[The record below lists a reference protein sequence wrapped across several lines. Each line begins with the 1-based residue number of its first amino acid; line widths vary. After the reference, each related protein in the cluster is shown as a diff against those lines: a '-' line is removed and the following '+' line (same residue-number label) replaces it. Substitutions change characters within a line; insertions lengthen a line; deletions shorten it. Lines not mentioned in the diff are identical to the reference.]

1 VSFKFGKVNQS
12 KSDFEKAAINGSKNM
27 KSPAKL
33 REELNNAIANIKS
46 IQKYLKGRTEEKIA
60 GVGAECMKTSAI
72 LETIIDNNKLPES
85 YKVAVVGRFKAG
97 KSSFVN
103 ELLEIKLAGEDTS
116 PETAAVT
123 TFTYGTQVEAKIN
136 LIDKGVWEEQKRL
149 FHDDPKNIDAH
160 RAKMWESFSKPR
172 KNAEGTEERFDL
184 AQIENELLNK
194 GATDIVIKL
203 DESAGKSAEKKF
215 REDLKTYTS
224 GNKPYHCL
232 VSSIN
237 ITTPSLILKDG
248 IELVDTPGL
257 GDTER
262 FRVSLTEQSVEDVDA
277 ILLLTKSGVAYGQ
290 EEKDFLLSI
299 LRKGSVKQLMI
310 VITQVDQTYDQH
322 VKAAKSDD
330 DDPESIE
337 TRIKKEKRRIREEI
351 SRTLDE
357 LSGADTSVT
366 RAYLDQFSSV
376 DILFTSVMAH
386 RDFSKTGTSSV
397 VLAKGDPGGLIT
409 FKNSLSNVLSTE
421 SRTSAAASHLL
432 SQSKGA
438 LDSLAE
444 VLEAK
449 VSAIKNTKNGEEVE
463 RRLTSFRNQFNEI
476 CKGIETELKETFVT
490 FKEST
495 ENRLLQQKNNIE
507 NITLKAE
514 KELNKF
520 RTNDVAKHWRTRR
533 GSNWGYMFDL
543 QSKVANRI
551 FPSVQ
556 EMLESHVEDFS
567 TYVRRHERKISK
579 LTKEAD
585 IVASQLDLGQFSN
598 FDIKKKL
605 KESTASLLEHTEAQ
619 IIAEQDKIIKLLD
632 SFVTE
637 EVEEKI
643 TNKRRVV
650 ADIWG
655 RGTTSTQQT
664 QVNAFYDEIE
674 SILSEAL
681 VAHLTARNYSFA
693 SILLKA
699 AEHAPKETF
708 QEIDVQLESAISN
721 LKQAAEMTLD
731 GQKDQAEKLIK
742 KIMSEVKSSTN
753 SYQDLLSYLS
763 TGRDQAD
770 DEFQSENAQPTF
782 RLPEHYE
789 PNDWTEKLLDECKVL
804 FATFNLKDGESG
816 WPFSK
821 ILDSKFFLGSEKIR
835 IVEPYLFKHHQLR
848 NLKELLL
855 QIVETSKP
863 KLVEVFTFHPPLER
877 LENNKQMFDE
887 LSKEV
892 FKQHGI
898 TFDVSFH
905 ESLHDRFIFSDAGYI
920 AKLGRGLDIYKP
932 SAGLASHRQES
943 RKVRACDI
951 TILKS
956 TNS

>member
-1 VSFKFGKVNQS
+1 
-12 KSDFEKAAINGSKNM
+12 M
-27 KSPAKL
+27 KTPAKL
-33 REELNNAIANIKS
+33 REELSNAIANIKS
-46 IQKYLKGRTEEKIA
+46 IQKYLKGRAEEKIA
-60 GVGAECMKTSAI
+60 GVGAECVKTAAV

-116 PETAAVT
+116 PETAAIT
-123 TFTYGTQVEAKIN
+123 TFTYGKQVEAKIN
-136 LIDKGVWEEQKRL
+136 LIDKAVWDEQKKL
-149 FHDDPKNIDAH
+149 FQDDPKNIDSH
-160 RAKMWESFSKPR
+160 RAKMWDSFSKPR
-172 KNAEGTEERFDL
+172 KNTDGTEESFDL
-184 AQIENELLNK
+184 TLIENELLN
-194 GATDIVIKL
+194 GGTSDIVIKL
-203 DESAGKSAEKKF
+203 DQSAGKSGEKNF
-215 REDLKTYTS
+215 REKLKTYTS

-237 ITTPSLILKDG
+237 ITTPSPILKDG

-262 FRVSLTEQSVEDVDA
+262 FRVSLTEQSVENVDA

-310 VITQVDQTYDQH
+310 VITQVDQTYEQH
-322 VKAAKSDD
+322 VKSAQSDD

-337 TRIKKEKRRIREEI
+337 ARIKKEKLRIRGEI
-351 SRTLDE
+351 SKTLEE

-376 DILFTSVMAH
+376 DIVFTSVMAH

-397 VLAKGDPGGLIT
+397 VLTKGDPGGLIA
-409 FKNSLSNVLSTE
+409 FKNSLANVLSTE
-421 SRTSAAASHLL
+421 SRTSAAASHIL

-444 VLEAK
+444 VMHAK
-449 VSAIKNTKNGEEVE
+449 VLALQNTRNGEEVE
-463 RRLTSFRNQFNEI
+463 RRLTSFRNQFKEI
-476 CKGIETELKETFVT
+476 CKGIENELKETYLT
-490 FKEST
+490 FKGST
-495 ENRLLQQKNNIE
+495 DNRLLQQKNTIE
-507 NITLKAE
+507 NIVLKAE

-533 GSNWGYMFDL
+533 TSNWGFMFDL
-543 QSKVANRI
+543 QSRVANRI

-556 EMLESHVEDFS
+556 EMLESHIEDFS
-567 TYVRRHERKISK
+567 SYVRRHERKISK

-585 IVASQLDLGQFSN
+585 AIALQLELGQFSN

-605 KESTASLLEHTEAQ
+605 KESTASLLEKTEEQ
-619 IIAEQDKIIKLLD
+619 IDAEQQQIIKLLD
-632 SFVTE
+632 SFVTD
-637 EVEEKI
+637 EVDEKI
-643 TNKRRVV
+643 SNKRKVV

-655 RGTTSTQQT
+655 RGTTHTQQT

-674 SILSEAL
+674 SLLSEAL
-681 VAHLTARNYSFA
+681 SAHVTARNYSFA

-699 AEHAPKETF
+699 AEQAPKETF
-708 QEIDVQLESAISN
+708 QEIDVQLETAILN

-731 GQKDQAEKLIK
+731 GQKEQAEKLIK
-742 KIMSEVKSSTN
+742 KIMSEVKSSTD
-753 SYQDLLSYLS
+753 SYQDLLNYLS
-763 TGRDQAD
+763 AGRDQVEE
-770 DEFQSENAQPTF
+770 EFQSNNAQPF
-782 RLPEHYE
+782 IANFDQHQSN
-789 PNDWTEKLLDECKVL
+789 NDWTEKLSDECKVL

-821 ILDSKFFLGSEKIR
+821 IFNDKFFVGSERVR

-877 LENNKQMFDE
+877 LEYNKQIFDE

-898 TFDVSFH
+898 AFDVSFH
-905 ESLHDRFIFSDAGYI
+905 ESLHDRFVFSDVGYV

-932 SAGLASHRQES
+932 STGLASHRQES

-951 TILKS
+951 TILTS
-956 TNS
+956 TDR

>member
-1 VSFKFGKVNQS
+1 
-12 KSDFEKAAINGSKNM
+12 M
-27 KSPAKL
+27 KTPAKL

-46 IQKYLKGRTEEKIA
+46 IQKYLKGKAEEKIA
-60 GVGAECMKTSAI
+60 GVGAECLKTSSM
-72 LETIIDNNKLPES
+72 LEAIIDNNKLPES

-123 TFTYGTQVEAKIN
+123 TFTYGKQVEAKIN
-136 LIDKGVWEEQKRL
+136 LIDKGVWEEQKRI
-149 FHDDPKNIDAH
+149 FQEDPKNIDAH
-160 RAKMWESFSKPR
+160 RAKMWESFSKPK
-172 KNAEGTEERFDL
+172 KNADGTEERFDL
-184 AQIENELLNK
+184 TQIENELLNS
-194 GATDIVIKL
+194 GATDIMIRL
-203 DESAGKSAEKKF
+203 DASAGKSSEKNF
-215 REDLKTYTS
+215 REKLKTYTS

-262 FRVSLTEQSVEDVDA
+262 FRVSLTEQSVENVDA

-310 VITQVDQTYDQH
+310 VITQVDQTYEQH

-351 SRTLDE
+351 SRTLEE

-376 DILFTSVMAH
+376 DIVFTSVMAH

-397 VLAKGDPGGLIT
+397 VLTKGDPGGLIA
-409 FKNSLSNVLSTE
+409 FKNSLANVLSTE
-421 SRTSAAASHLL
+421 SRTSAAASHIL
-432 SQSKGA
+432 SQSKAA
-438 LDSLAE
+438 LVALAE
-444 VLEAK
+444 TMEAK
-449 VSAIKNTKNGEEVE
+449 ISAIQNIKNGDEVE
-463 RRLTSFRNQFNEI
+463 RRLTNFRIQFKEI
-476 CKGIETELKETFVT
+476 CTGIENELKETFLT
-490 FKEST
+490 FKGST
-495 ENRLLQQKNNIE
+495 ANRLLQQKNTIE
-507 NITLKAE
+507 NIVLKAE

-533 GSNWGYMFDL
+533 TSNWGYMFDL

-556 EMLESHVEDFS
+556 EMLESHIEDFS
-567 TYVRRHERKISK
+567 SYVRRHERKISK

-585 IVASQLDLGQFSN
+585 TIAIQLELGQFSN

-605 KESTASLLEHTEAQ
+605 KESTTSLLDNTQAQ
-619 IIAEQDKIIKLLD
+619 IIAEQAQIIKLLD
-632 SFVTE
+632 SFVTD

-643 TNKRRVV
+643 TDKRRVV

-655 RGTTSTQQT
+655 RGTTHTQQSE
-664 QVNAFYDEIE
+664 VNAFYDEIE
-674 SILSEAL
+674 SLLSEAL
-681 VAHLTARNYSFA
+681 SAHVTARNYSFA

-731 GQKDQAEKLIK
+731 GQKEQAAKLIK
-742 KIMSEVKSSTN
+742 KIMSEVQSSTN
-753 SYQDLLSYLS
+753 SYQDLLNYLS
-763 TGRDQAD
+763 AGRDQAEE
-770 DEFQSENAQPTF
+770 EFQSEIIQPT
-782 RLPEHYE
+782 LAMSDQNQ
-789 PNDWTEKLLDECKVL
+789 PNDWTEKLSNECKVL
-804 FATFNLKDGESG
+804 YGTFNLKDGDSG
-816 WPFSK
+816 WPLSK
-821 ILDSKFFLGSEKIR
+821 IFDDKFFADSEKIR

-848 NLKELLL
+848 NLRELLL
-855 QIVETSKP
+855 QIVENSKP
-863 KLVEVFTFHPPLER
+863 KLVEVFTFYPPLER
-877 LENNKQMFDE
+877 LEYNKQMFDE

-932 SAGLASHRQES
+932 STGLASHRQES
-943 RKVRACDI
+943 RKVRGCDI
-951 TILKS
+951 TILKRS
-956 TNS
+956 